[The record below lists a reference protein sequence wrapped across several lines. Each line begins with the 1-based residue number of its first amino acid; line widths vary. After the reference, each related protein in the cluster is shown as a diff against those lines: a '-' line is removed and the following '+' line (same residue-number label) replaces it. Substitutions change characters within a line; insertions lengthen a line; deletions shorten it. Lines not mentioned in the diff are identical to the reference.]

1 MKIENLDIR
10 RSIARRSTR
19 ILLLSALWISAV
31 TVAEQ
36 LFLYDYFVEN
46 RVGPIPAAIIW
57 MVLYLIGILKIGLFP
72 WLFDTSWEGD
82 VVKVKYRSYVTSN
95 GALMLNR
102 GAVYEQTDEHLTIH
116 MQKGKLRYTVTRQK
130 DLDAVIYKEGD
141 LVRHYRGTP
150 YPLILARD
158 GASAPRICVFCSDV
172 QPYPDRTHC
181 DHCGMSL
188 IEIRKKTP

>member
-1 MKIENLDIR
+1 MKIENPDIR
-10 RSIARRSTR
+10 RRIARRSAR
-19 ILLLSALWISAV
+19 ILLLSVLWISAV

-57 MVLYLIGILKIGLFP
+57 LVLYLIGLLKIGLFP

-102 GAVYEQTDEHLTIH
+102 SAVYEQTDEHLTIH

-158 GASAPRICVFCSDV
+158 GAPAPRICVFCSDV

-181 DHCGMSL
+181 DFCGMSL
-188 IEIRKKTP
+188 IDIADHPQ